1 VPVAIASLLQLG
13 AYSFHFRGIPSR
25 WVYYLCFILPQL
37 SSRKMTPFALN
48 MSGSSRVFPNRPGKT
63 QWHLIISLL
72 LPPLVQCHE
81 FSNIGSCRDWEHTR
95 TPSPILAG
103 LLSKF
108 VAPIS
113 TLQLIN
119 LTMYLFNILD
129 LCTGTCSLPYWLF
142 MYEIMITWKLLLY
155 FVRAY
160 TISVFRL
167 GQPNASAST
176 FSDLDDAWAQSGF
189 ILLNLDS

>member
-1 VPVAIASLLQLG
+1 
-13 AYSFHFRGIPSR
+13 
-25 WVYYLCFILPQL
+25 
-37 SSRKMTPFALN
+37 MTPFALN

-113 TLQLIN
+113 TLPMSLLTWRYIYLIS
-119 LTMYLFNILD
+119 LISAQVHALFPIDCSCMKLWLLGSHYYILFGPTPYLFFGWDNQMLLQVSSQILMMPEHNQVSSFLIWIARFLTFLCNIFDFQKKIFMSKIVFFIGKHL
-129 LCTGTCSLPYWLF
+129 SLFLRVLLF
-142 MYEIMITWKLLLY
+142 
-155 FVRAY
+155 
-160 TISVFRL
+160 
-167 GQPNASAST
+167 
-176 FSDLDDAWAQSGF
+176 
-189 ILLNLDS
+189 